1 MGSTF
6 LARSKTRR
14 IYQYSHSCK
23 IFNFLRQAHANTR
36 LNDLVSHKHLLKFHK
51 DMQVKGHVCLET
63 ARAKRM
69 CWYSWF
75 RTSFMLGLS
84 HTSTSPEPQSFRE
97 NRKVIHQC
105 RAASRGTSEN
115 AEGTSCQGALGSGSR
130 SCLRS
135 TVNTSAVCETRMPE
149 RARPALWRE
158 AGELGRYG
166 GTRDGKEAEAL
177 EASKFYKDKKK

>member
-1 MGSTF
+1 MSGDSTCQKDV
-6 LARSKTRR
+6 LVLLV
-14 IYQYSHSCK
+14 QDVV
-23 IFNFLRQAHANTR
+23 HAWPFTYI
-36 LNDLVSHKHLLKFHK
+36 DL
-51 DMQVKGHVCLET
+51 
-63 ARAKRM
+63 
-69 CWYSWF
+69 
-75 RTSFMLGLS
+75 
-84 HTSTSPEPQSFRE
+84 PEPQSFHE

-166 GTRDGKEAEAL
+166 GARDGKEAEAL